1 VGILAMLH
9 HLFPVFFLTFILA
22 YIGNTLVNMMT
33 ARFPYRRLNLVVL
46 YLVGLAAI
54 VGYGSIVIPRVAS
67 EAKQFVRSLVEY
79 GALDG
84 EEAETDAAD
93 ATVVSGNL
101 PAAKPAAH
109 GASTSSPAHSGAT
122 DRDTD
127 GVLNRQA
134 RKYLD
139 KALLGTLGA
148 EGLQSMKG
156 SDLYE
161 ALVTRME
168 DSLLAFMPRIGEGIR
183 NFFNYLA
190 VLALHFFLSTI
201 LSFIIIWDMPR
212 LTAGALSFAEGRTAD
227 IYAQIAPGLRAFAV
241 MLGRAFEAQTGIAFV
256 NSMLTTLGFWILG
269 IPSIALLGTIVFF
282 CSYIPV
288 LGVFLSTLP
297 AAILALRVGGF
308 ITVLWLVAM
317 VLLVHAIEAY
327 GLNPLIYGHHF
338 RVHPVAVLVILLI
351 GEHLFGIWGLLL
363 GVPVSAF
370 VLKYVI
376 KGESV
381 T

>member
-1 VGILAMLH
+1 MLR

-22 YIGNTLVNMMT
+22 YIGNTVVNMMT
-33 ARFPYRRLNLVVL
+33 TRFPYRRLNLVVL
-46 YLVGLAAI
+46 YLVGIAAL
-54 VGYGSIVIPRVAS
+54 VGYGSVVIPRVAS
-67 EAKQFVRSLVEY
+67 EAKQFVRALVSQEAVDGDGVEALRMAHASAVGDTPSIE
-79 GALDG
+79 GAPEHDT
-84 EEAETDAAD
+84 ET
-93 ATVVSGNL
+93 
-101 PAAKPAAH
+101 
-109 GASTSSPAHSGAT
+109 
-122 DRDTD
+122 
-127 GVLNRQA
+127 VLNRQA

-139 KALLGTLGA
+139 KAIVRTLGA
-148 EGLQSMKG
+148 DGLRDMKG

-161 ALVTRME
+161 GLVTRIE
-168 DSLLAFMPRIGEGIR
+168 DAVVVLLSRIGAGVRE
-183 NFFNYLA
+183 FFNHIAL
-190 VLALHFFLSTI
+190 LALHLFISTI
-201 LSFIIIWDMPR
+201 ISFIIIWDMPR

-241 MLGRAFEAQTGIAFV
+241 MLGRAFEAQTGIALV
-256 NSMLTTLGFWILG
+256 NSILTTLGFWILG

-297 AAILALRVGGF
+297 AGILAIKVGGF
-308 ITVLWLVAM
+308 MTVVWLVVM
-317 VLLVHAIEAY
+317 VLVVHAIEAY
-327 GLNPLIYGHHF
+327 GLNPLIYGHHM